1 MWLFLT
7 SIADV
12 LIISILAG
20 RGIAMTRLPVPV
32 LLCEF
37 GAAIAYG
44 LLLCGIK
51 MPVFRRLR
59 IS

>member
-1 MWLFLT
+1 MWLFLS

-12 LIISILAG
+12 LIISILAS
-20 RGIAMTRLPVPV
+20 RGIAMVRLPLPV

-37 GAAIAYG
+37 AAAIAYG

-51 MPVFRRLR
+51 IPVFHRLA